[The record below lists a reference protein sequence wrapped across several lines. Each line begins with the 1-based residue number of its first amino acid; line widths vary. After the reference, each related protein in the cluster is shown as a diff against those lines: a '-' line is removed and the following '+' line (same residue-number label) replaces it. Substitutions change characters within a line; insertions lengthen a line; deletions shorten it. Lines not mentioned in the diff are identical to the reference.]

1 MTEPN
6 AAKIRMM
13 NLGSNVLAIIA
24 LALGVPILMGMLDLS
39 SLVLVP
45 FLAGAVALKVMAGK
59 LEQNGKPD

>member
-6 AAKIRMM
+6 AEKIRMM

-24 LALGVPILMGMLDLS
+24 LALGVPMLIGMLDLS